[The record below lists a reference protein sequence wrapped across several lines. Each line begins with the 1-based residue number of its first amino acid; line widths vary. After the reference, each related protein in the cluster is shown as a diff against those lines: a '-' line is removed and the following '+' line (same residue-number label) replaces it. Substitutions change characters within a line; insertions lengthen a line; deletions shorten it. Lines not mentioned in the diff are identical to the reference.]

1 VTSDAVVRLLRD
13 RMHLLLCVPF
23 AGLSICAATGGASA
37 KPAKTPNAPK
47 EREVLLV
54 RAQAMRQRR
63 RRSVLVQIGTL
74 NEGALHAQ
82 LKEWYRRPGD
92 LLEQVAGG
100 FVVDLVRG
108 DLLVEIQTGGFAPLR
123 RKLELLAQEHP
134 VRLVAPVPVGRRIV
148 RLSDEGEVLSARR
161 SPRRGRIED
170 IFSRLVSIPSLLCLP
185 RFELEIVLTHQDELR
200 VHRPGKAFRRRGWV
214 VTGRRLVSV
223 EERRLL
229 ATPADAAGLLPL
241 ALPELFDTAELA
253 QAAGIERRLAQQMTY
268 CLRAMGVLDTAG
280 KRSGAVVHRRAA

>member
-1 VTSDAVVRLLRD
+1 MSRSSCGR
-13 RMHLLLCVPF
+13 
-23 AGLSICAATGGASA
+23 
-37 KPAKTPNAPK
+37 
-47 EREVLLV
+47 
-54 RAQAMRQRR
+54 RQRG
-63 RRSVLVQIGTL
+63 SGAEGVVVQIGTL

-82 LKEWYRRPGD
+82 LKAWYRRPGD

-108 DLLVEIQTGGFAPLR
+108 ELLVEIQTGGFAPLR
-123 RKLELLAQEHP
+123 RKLELLAQEHS

-161 SPRRGRIED
+161 SPRSGRIED

-200 VHRPGKAFRRRGWV
+200 VHRPGKAFRRHGWV
-214 VTGRRLVSV
+214 VTGRRLISV
-223 EERRLL
+223 EGRRLL

-253 QAAGIERRLAQQMTY
+253 QAAAIERRLAQQMTY
-268 CLRAMGVLDTAG
+268 CLRAMGVLDTVG

>member
-1 VTSDAVVRLLRD
+1 V
-13 RMHLLLCVPF
+13 
-23 AGLSICAATGGASA
+23 
-37 KPAKTPNAPK
+37 
-47 EREVLLV
+47 
-54 RAQAMRQRR
+54 R
-63 RRSVLVQIGTL
+63 RRSRFSGEL
-74 NEGALHAQ
+74 
-82 LKEWYRRPGD
+82 RRHGS
-92 LLEQVAGG
+92 
-100 FVVDLVRG
+100 
-108 DLLVEIQTGGFAPLR
+108 
-123 RKLELLAQEHP
+123 RKLELLTQDHP
-134 VRLVAPVPVGRRIV
+134 VRLVAPVAVGRRIV
-148 RLSDEGEVLSARR
+148 RLSDEGEVLSAHR

-253 QAAGIERRLAQQMTY
+253 QAAGIQRRLAQQMTY

-280 KRSGAVVHRRAA
+280 KRSGAVVHRRADATTKALKRRFSQTAISAPLEAGGAVWESDTLFPTVKSRGRARGDATPFCG